1 MAFVFPDDKSDFLAP
16 NGVVYSWDGDKWRTK
31 SFKADVAGDSGL
43 MASVQRVEDNLD
55 LLQDT
60 VGAGEYT
67 RAAKPGTP
75 VGPGEGQACF
85 LQDGGA
91 EATTF
96 AEVENILLSKT
107 GKGPYAN
114 FNDAKKGDY
123 LLIQSTVD
131 GDFGLYVI
139 RNATDLATFWD
150 FGLEISASKVVG
162 TVPSIGEGI
171 VVRTSRPTFTVAQDT
186 PPDFS
191 STGQLWFD
199 TSAHQLKV
207 WDEEAQVFVETGG
220 DGSDVHVGEN
230 PPADAAQGSLWYDST
245 RLELFV
251 YYVDGSDVGGWVP
264 SSPLGARVEAGEVL
278 QQQILERV
286 EAGEA
291 KQAQIEAD
299 YLKKSGGEV
308 TGRLDVTGPVF
319 VSDSSSVFKRTNATA
334 GSNYIV
340 SAEAPLLPEGSQ
352 VAFRVTADGAVKA
365 GHNTSSPFMA
375 SANNDV
381 VTRAYA
387 EAHTL
392 QPDKSNEVTTSF
404 RLKANGSTL
413 ISSSGNVLGLYH
425 LKDPSS
431 GNAEWAATKGY
442 VDEQIAAIPAPE
454 VSGDPLGAGFNW
466 QFRESGNIHPG
477 EIMMCSSAF
486 IEVPLFSNARMFIWS
501 DRNKDGNRLFPDQDA
516 EDWSHSLSGVFRLFD
531 RKDRVMASVSG
542 GTLAY
547 VQSMAAYVL
556 SWATASNI
564 TAHTT
569 YQGITSPQADPYYIH
584 CGGLSL

>member
-1 MAFVFPDDKSDFLAP
+1 MALFPTTKEDFTAE
-16 NGVVYSWDGDKWRTK
+16 NGVTYTWADNRWRTK
-31 SFKADVAGDSGL
+31 SFITTDG
-43 MASVQRVEDNLD
+43 QTVEI
-55 LLQDT
+55 
-60 VGAGEYT
+60 
-67 RAAKPGTP
+67 
-75 VGPGEGQACF
+75 GP
-85 LQDGGA
+85 
-91 EATTF
+91 
-96 AEVENILLSKT
+96 
-107 GKGPYAN
+107 
-114 FNDAKKGDY
+114 
-123 LLIQSTVD
+123 
-131 GDFGLYVI
+131 
-139 RNATDLATFWD
+139 
-150 FGLEISASKVVG
+150 
-162 TVPSIGEGI
+162 
-171 VVRTSRPTFTVAQDT
+171 T
-186 PPDFS
+186 PPD
-191 STGQLWFD
+191 G
-199 TSAHQLKV
+199 K
-207 WDEEAQVFVETGG
+207 EG
-220 DGSDVHVGEN
+220 D
-230 PPADAAQGSLWYDST
+230 LWYDST

-413 ISSSGNVLGLYH
+413 ISAAGNELGLYH
-425 LKDPSS
+425 VKNPSS

-442 VDEQIAAIPAPE
+442 VDTQVEGLATEEYVDEQIAAIEIPDGGGAT
-454 VSGDPLGAGFNW
+454 GNYLPL
-466 QFRESGNIHPG
+466 
-477 EIMMCSSAF
+477 
-486 IEVPLFSNARMFIWS
+486 
-501 DRNKDGNRLFPDQDA
+501 
-516 EDWSHSLSGVFRLFD
+516 
-531 RKDRVMASVSG
+531 SG
-542 GTLAY
+542 GTLTGDVTLSGGELY
-547 VQSMAAYVL
+547 VQ
-556 SWATASNI
+556 NG
-564 TAHTT
+564 HTT
-569 YQGITSPQADPYYIH
+569 SWWDQSNKWAIEFRAKGTTAPEFNMQGNQGVKIGLIGRSTSGIDIPGVSFDPRLMQWSLKSVAEPNSDQDAATKGYVDRQVISANQIWAPSKFKYRSDGSTTNLNPGEFYVGSSGGERALVIHHSCADGVNWTFFEASVDWKQGLSGPCSVRGIDGTIFFQADSVEMITYGLPSDRKHVLLKTVNSRRPGNMTNGAEYVIH
-584 CGGLSL
+584 IPGILPRFILS